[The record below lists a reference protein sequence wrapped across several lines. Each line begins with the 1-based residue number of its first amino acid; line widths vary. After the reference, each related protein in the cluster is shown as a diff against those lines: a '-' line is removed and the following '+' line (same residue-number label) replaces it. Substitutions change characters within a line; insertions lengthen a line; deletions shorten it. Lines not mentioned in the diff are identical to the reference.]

1 MQMPKWTVF
10 MAGITTR
17 AAIAGAALMLAVT
30 PVSTVALSA
39 AASADT
45 APPKR
50 IRGTIDTI
58 TDTSLDMTSR
68 GGQKM
73 TFKLSPDLKVTGI
86 TRTTLSDIK
95 PGSFIGTAAMPQA
108 DGSLKAME
116 VHIFPESMK
125 GTGEGL
131 HPWDQG
137 QSSKMLN
144 GLVGSVVGTDGHSF
158 MVKYGDQQQKVEV
171 PDSVPIVAMEPADKS
186 ALQPGA
192 KVIVF
197 ADPKDPQTVARVLV
211 GEKGITPPM

>member
-1 MQMPKWTVF
+1 MQLQNWTAVKT
-10 MAGITTR
+10 GIFSR
-17 AAIAGAALMLAVT
+17 VAIAGTALMLAAT
-30 PVSTVALSA
+30 GLSA

-45 APPKR
+45 TPPKR

-73 TFKLSPDLKVTGI
+73 SFKLAPDLKVTGV

-108 DGSLKAME
+108 DGSLKALE
-116 VHIFPESMK
+116 VHIFPDSMK
-125 GTGEGL
+125 GTGEGM

-137 QSSKMLN
+137 KSSKMLN

-171 PDSVPIVAMEPADKS
+171 PDNVPIVAMEPADKS
-186 ALQPGA
+186 ALHPGA

-197 ADPKDPQTVARVLV
+197 ADPKDPQTVARVVV